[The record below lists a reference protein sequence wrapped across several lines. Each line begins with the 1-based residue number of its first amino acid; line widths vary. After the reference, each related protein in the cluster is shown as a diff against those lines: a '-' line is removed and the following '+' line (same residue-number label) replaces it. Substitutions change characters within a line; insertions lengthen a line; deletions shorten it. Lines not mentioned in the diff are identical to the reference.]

1 MLDREESLSYAEDE
15 IFESGSPSLGFVIRE
30 RERFFSLSFF
40 QKGKKKHFV
49 RLERAKYRLES
60 HSSRGNR
67 SQFGSANRLIEER
80 AVGTFNVSD
89 GTQNRVTSSPSP
101 LQ

>member
-15 IFESGSPSLGFVIRE
+15 IFESGSPSLDFVIRE
-30 RERFFSLSFF
+30 RERFFLSLSFERE
-40 QKGKKKHFV
+40 KKKHFGTS
-49 RLERAKYRLES
+49 EISIES